1 VEDVNRKTQ
10 KKRGKVLIFLT
21 FLTVYLFQS
30 IIWLLYFSS
39 NSGRNTD
46 ICPALVLTGEKDMF
60 TYSKIGKTDYILPVS
75 SGDML
80 FNVFN
85 EYLGFLA

>member
-39 NSGRNTD
+39 NSGHKK
-46 ICPALVLTGEKDMF
+46 LFSVL
-60 TYSKIGKTDYILPVS
+60 
-75 SGDML
+75 
-80 FNVFN
+80 
-85 EYLGFLA
+85 

>member
-10 KKRGKVLIFLT
+10 KKRGKVLIFLI

-39 NSGRNTD
+39 NSGESMPPFELNIDRNYVLEHLKGENKPLD
-46 ICPALVLTGEKDMF
+46 IRK
-60 TYSKIGKTDYILPVS
+60 YIL
-75 SGDML
+75 
-80 FNVFN
+80 
-85 EYLGFLA
+85 